1 YYLECLAIVDTQV
14 GLAHPRSTILVSNLS
29 AVLALRGKPD
39 DAVRLFERQLAAMR
53 ERFGDRHRY
62 TAKVRTNF
70 GIFLSQRQQYEQ
82 AEGEWQAAADIY
94 RQWKSA
100 PVWERSLCFH
110 QLGGVLIRLKK
121 PAAGAA
127 FREVLALP
135 PGDKRMGHQRR
146 RASSLALLAW

>member
-1 YYLECLAIVDTQV
+1 YTAAAKLLQESRDLAEQGLGGNHIYLAVIVHEQAVTAERDDLALAEKYYLECLAIVDAQV
-14 GLAHPRSTILVSNLS
+14 GLAHPRSTILVSNLR
-29 AVLALRGKPD
+29 AVLALRGNPD

-82 AEGEWQAAADIY
+82 AERELQAAADIY

-100 PVWERSLCFH
+100 PVWERS
-110 QLGGVLIRLKK
+110 
-121 PAAGAA
+121 
-127 FREVLALP
+127 
-135 PGDKRMGHQRR
+135 
-146 RASSLALLAW
+146 